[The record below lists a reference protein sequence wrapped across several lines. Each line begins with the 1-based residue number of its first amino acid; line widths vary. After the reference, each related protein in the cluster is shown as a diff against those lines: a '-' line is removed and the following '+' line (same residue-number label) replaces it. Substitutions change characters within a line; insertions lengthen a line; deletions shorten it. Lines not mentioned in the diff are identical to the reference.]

1 MARAI
6 WSGAISFGLV
16 NVPVKL
22 FSATE
27 TKDVSF
33 HQFQEGTGQRIRYRR
48 VAEESGEEVGY
59 DDIVKGYE
67 VDKGRHVMVSPE
79 ELESVEPGKTRT
91 IEIEDFVDLHQID
104 PVYYEKTYYLAPAK
118 GSGADKSY
126 ALLRRAMEDADKVA
140 IARFVLRTKQYLAA
154 IRPAR
159 GVLVLETMF
168 FADEVRDPKR
178 DIDEVPGD
186 DVELGERERRIATQL
201 IDSLTSDWEPERYHD
216 TYRERVLELI
226 GRKAEGDEIVV
237 ERQAAGGGEVI
248 DLMAALEA
256 SVAAARQE
264 RRRPEAA
271 ADPDPGVGGDS
282 GGSGDSSDNDDR
294 WKEMSKDELYD
305 EAQRRAIAGR
315 SSMSKE
321 ELAEALRQAS

>member
-27 TKDVSF
+27 AKDVSF

-48 VAEESGEEVGY
+48 VAEESGEEVGF

-67 VDKGRHVMVSPE
+67 IDKGRHVLVTPD
-79 ELESVEPGKTRT
+79 ELESVDPGRSHT
-91 IEIEDFVDLHQID
+91 IEIEDFVDLDEID
-104 PVYYEKTYYLAPAK
+104 PVYFEKTYYLAPAK
-118 GSGADKSY
+118 GAGADKSY
-126 ALLRRAMEDADKVA
+126 ALLRQAMEDANKVA

-154 IRPAR
+154 VRPAR
-159 GVLVLETMF
+159 GALVLETMF
-168 FADEVRDPKR
+168 FADEVRDPAQ
-178 DIDEVPGD
+178 DIDDLPGD
-186 DVELGERERRIATQL
+186 DVELGERELRIAGQL
-201 IDSLTSDWEPERYHD
+201 IESLSSDWEPERYHD

-226 GRKAEGDEIVV
+226 ARKAEGDEIVT
-237 ERQAAGGGEVI
+237 ERAAEDDGKVV

-264 RRRPEAA
+264 RAKASTSTSKGSKAEEGDQAA
-271 ADPDPGVGGDS
+271 EG
-282 GGSGDSSDNDDR
+282 
-294 WKEMSKDELYD
+294 
-305 EAQRRAIAGR
+305 
-315 SSMSKE
+315 
-321 ELAEALRQAS
+321 

>member
-48 VAEESGEEVGY
+48 VAEESGEEVGF

-67 VDKGRHVMVSPE
+67 IDKGRHVLVTPG
-79 ELESVEPGKTRT
+79 ELESVEPGKSHT
-91 IEIEDFVDLHQID
+91 IEIEDFVDLDEID
-104 PVYYEKTYYLAPAK
+104 PVYFEKTYYLAPAK
-118 GSGADKSY
+118 GAGADKSY
-126 ALLRRAMEDADKVA
+126 ALLRRAMEDANKVA

-154 IRPAR
+154 VRPAR
-159 GVLVLETMF
+159 GALVLETMF
-168 FADEVRDPKR
+168 FADEVRDPKA

-186 DVELGERERRIATQL
+186 DVELGERERKIAGQL
-201 IDSLTSDWEPERYHD
+201 IESLSSDWEPERYHD

-226 GRKAEGDEIVV
+226 GRKAEGDEIVT
-237 ERQAAGGGEVI
+237 ERAAEDDGKVV

-256 SVAAARQE
+256 SVAAARQG
-264 RRRPEAA
+264 RAKGSKTKGAKAGDRDKDK
-271 ADPDPGVGGDS
+271 ADVGGK
-282 GGSGDSSDNDDR
+282 GDEEDR
-294 WKEMSKDELYD
+294 
-305 EAQRRAIAGR
+305 A
-315 SSMSKE
+315 
-321 ELAEALRQAS
+321 AEG